1 MDILKANEAGVVA
14 NMSSYSEACSRF
26 SWKELRKN
34 LLDEGQCQSINI
46 AEVCL
51 DRHARHKDTLSKVA
65 IKWEGKGSSR
75 REITYHELFLSSNR
89 AANALSSIGL
99 KKGDVVATLLKRTP
113 ELYEIFFG
121 ALKLGCV
128 VAPLFSAFGSDP
140 IKSRLNIGRIK
151 TLVTTSRFF
160 ERKILPII
168 NSLDFLESI
177 ILIDDLNQQMDLN
190 IPLYDYTKITANQES
205 SFLSPFIDEEDRS
218 LLHFTSG
225 TTGIPKGVIHVH
237 KAVLAHYHSAFVA
250 LDIHTHD
257 VYWCTADPGWV
268 TGISYGII
276 GPMSHG
282 VSFLVDECEFDAE
295 RWYELIEKYSVSLLY
310 TSPTAIRMLMRY
322 GLELPRRFNLSSLR
336 FLASVGEPLNPE
348 AIRWGIKAFSKPI
361 HDNWWQTE
369 TGAIMIANFVGSDI
383 KLGSMGRPI
392 PGIKASVFDRSS
404 GQCLELTDGSE
415 GELAIKVPWPSMFR
429 GYLGQDDRYHACF
442 QDGWYFTGDLAKSD
456 KDGYF
461 WFIGRKDDVIKTA
474 GHLIG
479 PFEVENILIEHP
491 MVTEAAVIGKP
502 DPLLYEVIKAFVTV
516 SPSFQG
522 TVEELHD
529 EILAFARKRL
539 GAAAAPRELTIVS
552 DLPRTRSGKI
562 MRRLL
567 KAREIGLPEGD
578 LSSLERPESDGE
590 VKGGRL

>member
-1 MDILKANEAGVVA
+1 MDIIKANDKDTSP
-14 NMSSYSEACSRF
+14 NMLSYSETKSKF
-26 SWKELRKN
+26 SWDILREK
-34 LLDEGQCQSINI
+34 LLEDGGCQSINI
-46 AEVCL
+46 PEVCL
-51 DRHARHKDTLSKVA
+51 DRHARDDLFGDKIA
-65 IKWEGKGSSR
+65 IKWEGERSFES
-75 REITYHELFLSSNR
+75 EITYKELFLSSNK

-113 ELYEIFFG
+113 ELYEVFFG

-128 VAPLFSAFGSDP
+128 VSPLFSAFGSDP
-140 IKSRLNIGRIK
+140 IKSRLNIGKIK
-151 TLVTTSRFF
+151 VLVTTKAFF
-160 ERKILPII
+160 EKKILPIAG
-168 NSLDFLESI
+168 SLEFLESV
-177 ILIDDLNQQMDLN
+177 ILVSDSDFEYELGLRV
-190 IPLYDYTKITANQES
+190 YDYRNIMASQNSTFSAPVIH
-205 SFLSPFIDEEDRS
+205 EEDRS

-250 LDIHTHD
+250 LDIHAND
-257 VYWCTADPGWV
+257 MYWCTADPGWV

-282 VSFLVDECEFDAE
+282 VTFLIDECEFDAE
-295 RWYELIEKYSVSLLY
+295 RWYQLIEKHSVSLLY

-322 GLELPRRFNLSSLR
+322 GLDLPKRFNLSSLR

-348 AIRWGIKAFSKPI
+348 AIRWGVKAFAKPI

-369 TGAIMIANFVGSDI
+369 TGAIMIANFLGTDI
-383 KLGSMGRPI
+383 KLGSMGKPI
-392 PGIKASVFDRSS
+392 PGIIASVFDRSS
-404 GQCLELTDGSE
+404 GNCIELKDGSE
-415 GELAIKVPWPSMFR
+415 GELALKAPWPSMFR
-429 GYLGQDDRYHACF
+429 GYLGQEDRYHACF

-491 MVTEAAVIGKP
+491 FVIEAAVIGKP
-502 DPLLYEVIKAFVTV
+502 DPLLYEVIKAFVII
-516 SPSFQG
+516 SPHYEG
-522 TVEELHD
+522 DVDELHD
-529 EILAFARKRL
+529 DILAFARKHL
-539 GAAAAPRELTIVS
+539 GAVAAPRELNIVP

-578 LSSLERPESDGE
+578 LSSLEKPEAGGAVAGE
-590 VKGGRL
+590 GL